1 MNKYTVHYK
10 QRGRWTPPYMGLTVT
25 NLESATELETLA
37 KRCCRKPTKVMVKRP
52 GMGATEL
59 VAS

>member
-1 MNKYTVHYK
+1 
-10 QRGRWTPPYMGLTVT
+10 MGLTVT